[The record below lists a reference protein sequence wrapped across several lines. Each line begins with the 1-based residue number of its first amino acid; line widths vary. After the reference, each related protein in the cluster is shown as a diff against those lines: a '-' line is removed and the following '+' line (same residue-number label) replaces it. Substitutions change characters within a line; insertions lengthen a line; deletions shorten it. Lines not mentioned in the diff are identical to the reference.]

1 MRRLHADLALLLAAL
16 IWGGGFIFQ
25 KSAMGHVGP
34 LLFIA
39 ARSVVAA
46 LALLPLVWREARNAA
61 TMTEGAARLV
71 IAAGVAFFAGAWLQQ
86 EGLKTATVTN
96 TGFLTALYVVITPFI
111 AWAWAGKRPSAIVWP
126 AIVLSGVGTWLLG
139 GGTLEALSRGDILV
153 ALSSV
158 MWAAHVVICG
168 HASRF
173 GRPIGFTAAQFV
185 VVALLGAIGAVC
197 LEDIDRQA
205 LGRALPDIA
214 YVGLLSS
221 AVTFAILTVA
231 LQHTSPSEAAVIVS
245 TETLFAALAAY
256 LLLGERLAGLGWIGA
271 GLILVAALLVQIGPA
286 LMVATS
292 GRAGG
297 RTLLGSPPS
306 PSINREK

>member
-25 KSAMGHVGP
+25 KSAMGHIGP
-34 LLFIA
+34 LLFIT

-46 LALLPLVWREARNAA
+46 LALVPLAWREARNAVP
-61 TMTEGAARLV
+61 MTEGPTRLV
-71 IAAGVAFFAGAWLQQ
+71 TAAGVAFFAGAWLQQ

-185 VVALLGAIGAVC
+185 VVALLGAIGAIC

-271 GLILVAALLVQIGPA
+271 ALILVAALLVQVWPV
-286 LMVATS
+286 LMAAAS

-297 RTLLGSPPS
+297 RTLLGLPPS